1 MGIEEGNKKKIQ
13 LSFYRNQLVV
23 KKGELMRTEPQSM
36 DEDVLKTE
44 KLNHLSKRIKLIE
57 YAIDKYN
64 LK

>member
-57 YAIDKYN
+57 YAIDKYK